1 MPDVQS
7 QKTERADLRTRFSSV
22 RQPEKTG
29 RPQQSKDRITQ
40 AFLYDLAEDYT
51 AHGKTVIAAAREAD
65 PVRYLNIVAAL
76 VPKEFHIKAP
86 LSGYDDERLTAA
98 IEVIMAMRRPEDAKE
113 IQADVRLND

>member
-1 MPDVQS
+1 MAS
-7 QKTERADLRTRFSSV
+7 QKTERADVKTRFSSD

-51 AHGKTVIAAAREAD
+51 EHGKDVIAKAREAD

-76 VPKEFHIKAP
+76 VPKEFHIKQP
-86 LSGYDDERLTAA
+86 LSGYDDDRLTSA
-98 IEVIMAMRRPEDAKE
+98 IELILAMRRPEDAKE
-113 IQADVRLND
+113 IKADILLND